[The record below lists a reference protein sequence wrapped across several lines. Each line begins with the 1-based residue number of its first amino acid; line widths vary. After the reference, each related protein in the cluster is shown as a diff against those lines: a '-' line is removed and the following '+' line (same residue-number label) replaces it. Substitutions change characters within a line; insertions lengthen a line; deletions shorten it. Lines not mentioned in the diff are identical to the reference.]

1 MGIASSFKEFPCEYK
16 VAAAV
21 VAVTVVVL
29 AGIGGAYA
37 LSSSITVESNA
48 MLSEGIAID
57 VYEGGSSNKTS
68 FAIPAISV
76 DGDTL
81 KPDPGSITIGSDKTY
96 TFRVYGSSEGDS
108 YVRVYAVMD
117 GDASLGW
124 IGIDSMS
131 ISVPSAGGTPYVF
144 GKSADGLQSGV
155 VSDLITVSSN
165 TSYSFTITINL
176 KDSTGLKNLD
186 EAEKAY
192 DLSGLRFIFK
202 AGSDDPL
209 LQSP

>member
-57 VYEGGSSNKTS
+57 VYEGGSPNMTS

-81 KPDPGSITIGSDKTY
+81 KPDPRSITIGSDKTY

-108 YVRVYAVMD
+108 YVRVYAVME

>member
-37 LSSSITVESNA
+37 LSSSITVENNA

-57 VYEGGSSNKTS
+57 VYEGGSSDKMS

-81 KPDPGSITIGSDKTY
+81 KPDPRSITIGSDKTY

-108 YVRVYAVMD
+108 YVCVYAVE

-144 GKSADGLQSGV
+144 GKSVDGSQSGF
-155 VSDLITVSSN
+155 VSDPITVSSN

-176 KDSTGLKNLD
+176 KDSTDLKNLD